1 MPKPPAR
8 SDSKTKLEP
17 TRKSATAKNAQ
28 IRELPETTSTF
39 PPWVLI
45 IGAMFLGLAVLFF
58 MGLVVASIAGRP
70 VPDNARWLTCIV
82 LALTASIG
90 SGFWAAQL
98 PPGTN

>member
-1 MPKPPAR
+1 
-8 SDSKTKLEP
+8 
-17 TRKSATAKNAQ
+17 
-28 IRELPETTSTF
+28 
-39 PPWVLI
+39 
-45 IGAMFLGLAVLFF
+45 MFLGLAVLFF